1 LFIILHLYWFVV
13 HIYSTAA
20 SDQSFVISST
30 RRDTGKDMSSD
41 PIIGKKLG
49 DYLIVDILGQGGM
62 ARVYRGLDK
71 KLNRYAAVKV
81 IDASSIREDEAEYRK
96 RFQGEAR
103 AVARLS
109 HPNIVGIYQFDQV
122 DTLYYMAMSF
132 IEGRDLRSIIK
143 THDRN
148 GSRMSGVEVRNII
161 RDIGSALDYAHSEGV
176 IHRDIKPSNIMVT
189 GSGKAILTDFGLA
202 LSVPEGTIGNTF
214 GSAHYVA
221 PEQAVNSA
229 QAVAQSDIYSLGIVL
244 FEMLTNRVPFDD
256 PSAMAVA
263 MKHLTDPPPPPS
275 RLNPSLSPQ
284 IDRVVIQALD
294 KDPKKRFGSCAE
306 MLKALEKALGM
317 YDEGNSTTK
326 MPIMT
331 VPMPAAVGAATA
343 KAEVK
348 SAADVSPA
356 SSTTKETA
364 EVSGVKAPPG
374 FETNLFATNLIPD
387 GPTITDSKASAGT
400 RTAILAAQAERD
412 KQKRRSKRLQ
422 QLIPLL
428 VIVIA
433 LIGGVFLLSNNSAKV
448 INDAATKTG
457 AIATATGANDGATSI
472 AAAVTDE
479 PTNTTAAET
488 AEATEV
494 VQASTATT
502 EPTTIPNT
510 DVLTVTPLG
519 LAATD
524 TIEPSATPTVT
535 SEVTAEATSAVS
547 APTLV
552 TVGDTTM
559 PVVLRYDDQVLTLF
573 NRGKTNVNVTN
584 LTFTLSSSSSPTFT
598 SQEWAEI
605 SNRPISALQPGECL
619 QVIRNDRFLS
629 ASTTKPDYCDFVQA
643 WRQINVRRVFWISPT
658 ADATFD
664 VKRGSG
670 VLATCSISAGEC
682 TFDPK

>member
-1 LFIILHLYWFVV
+1 
-13 HIYSTAA
+13 
-20 SDQSFVISST
+20 
-30 RRDTGKDMSSD
+30 MSSD

-81 IDASSIREDEAEYRK
+81 IDAGSIREDEAEYRK

-103 AVARLS
+103 AVARLN

-122 DTLYYMAMSF
+122 DSLYYMAMSF

-148 GSRMSGVEVRNII
+148 GSRMSGTEVRNII

-189 GSGKAILTDFGLA
+189 SSGKAILTDFGLA

-263 MKHLTDPPPPPS
+263 MKHLTDPPPAPS
-275 RLNPSLSPQ
+275 KINPSLSPQ

-294 KDPKKRFGSCAE
+294 KDPKKRYTSCAE

-326 MPIMT
+326 MPVMT
-331 VPMPAAVGAATA
+331 VPVPPPPAYVAA
-343 KAEVK
+343 K
-348 SAADVSPA
+348 SESKVDVN
-356 SSTTKETA
+356 KETV
-364 EVSGVKAPPG
+364 EVTGIKAPPG
-374 FETNLFATNLIPD
+374 FETNLFPSNVTAD
-387 GPTITDSKASAGT
+387 GPTVTDSKASAAT
-400 RTAILAAQAERD
+400 RAAIMAAQADRA
-412 KQKRRSKRLQ
+412 KQKRNKRLRQ
-422 QLIPLL
+422 IALPIV
-428 VIVIA
+428 VIGIA
-433 LIGGVFLLSNNSAKV
+433 LIAGLVLLSSNSNKV
-448 INDAATKTG
+448 INDLATKTG
-457 AIATATGANDGATSI
+457 SLVSATVATDGATSV
-472 AAAVTDE
+472 AVAVTTE
-479 PTNTTAAET
+479 PTNTEEATSSTTKPNT
-488 AEATEV
+488 AEV
-494 VQASTATT
+494 STS
-502 EPTTIPNT
+502 EPTSLPDT
-510 DVLTVTPLG
+510 DVPTVTPLI
-519 LAATD
+519 LEATDTSASSATTVATD
-524 TIEPSATPTVT
+524 TIAPTT
-535 SEVTAEATSAVS
+535 TTA

-552 TVGDTTM
+552 TLGDNTQ
-559 PVVLRYDDQVLTLF
+559 PVVLRYDDQVLTLL
-573 NRGKTNVNVTN
+573 NQSKKNVNVSN
-584 LTFTLSSSSSPTFT
+584 LTFTQIVSSGTVPKFT
-598 SQEWAEI
+598 SGEWGAGTR
-605 SNRPISALQPGECL
+605 SVTALQPGECL

-629 ASTTKPDYCDFVQA
+629 ASSTKPDYCDFVQG
-643 WRQINVRRVFWISPT
+643 WRQISTQRLFWVST
-658 ADATFD
+658 VADAVFE
-664 VKRGSG
+664 VKRGSA
-670 VLATCSISAGEC
+670 VLATCVVNAGEC
-682 TFDPK
+682 SFDPK

>member
-1 LFIILHLYWFVV
+1 
-13 HIYSTAA
+13 
-20 SDQSFVISST
+20 
-30 RRDTGKDMSSD
+30 MSSD

-81 IDASSIREDEAEYRK
+81 IDASSIREDEAEYKK

-103 AVARLS
+103 AVARLN

-122 DTLYYMAMSF
+122 DTLYYMAMTF

-148 GSRMSGVEVRNII
+148 GSRMSGTEVRNII
-161 RDIGSALDYAHSEGV
+161 HDIGAALDYAHSEGV

-189 GSGKAILTDFGLA
+189 SSGKAILTDFGLA

-214 GSAHYVA
+214 GSAHYIA

-275 RLNPSLSPQ
+275 RINPTLSPQ

-294 KDPKKRFGSCAE
+294 KDPKKRYNSCAE

-317 YDEGNSTTK
+317 YDEGNNTTK
-326 MPIMT
+326 MPLKTDPLKPSSM
-331 VPMPAAVGAATA
+331 AAKPEQKVDLN
-343 KAEVK
+343 K
-348 SAADVSPA
+348 D
-356 SSTTKETA
+356 TTEIT
-364 EVSGVKAPPG
+364 GLKAPAG
-374 FETNLFATNLIPD
+374 FETNLFPANITAD
-387 GPTITDSKASAGT
+387 GPTVTDSRASAAT
-400 RTAILAAQAERD
+400 RNAIIAAQADRA
-412 KQKRRSKRLQ
+412 KQKRNQ
-422 QLIPLL
+422 QLRQIGIPII

-433 LIGGVFLLSNNSAKV
+433 LIAGLELLSSNSNKV
-448 INDAATKTG
+448 INDLATKTG
-457 AIATATGANDGATSI
+457 DLASATAASDSATLVAVAATS
-472 AAAVTDE
+472 
-479 PTNTTAAET
+479 
-488 AEATEV
+488 EATNSEEV
-494 VQASTATT
+494 SSTESATT
-502 EPTTIPNT
+502 ELSTSEPTVITNT
-510 DVLTVTPLG
+510 DIPTVTALA

-524 TIEPSATPTVT
+524 TTAPSATVESTDSVIAPTV
-535 SEVTAEATSAVS
+535 VTIDDHTQ
-547 APTLV
+547 
-552 TVGDTTM
+552 

-573 NRGKTNVNVTN
+573 NRGKANVNVSN
-584 LTFTLSSSSSPTFT
+584 LTFIQIVSGSNAPQFT
-598 SQEWAEI
+598 SQEWAANTTR
-605 SNRPISALQPGECL
+605 SFTALQPGECL

-629 ASTTKPDYCDFVQA
+629 ANTTKPDYCDFAQA
-643 WRQINVRRVFWISPT
+643 WRQISTRRLFWVSTDAAATFEVRR
-658 ADATFD
+658 
-664 VKRGSG
+664 GSAI
-670 VLATCSISAGEC
+670 LATCAINAGEC

>member
-1 LFIILHLYWFVV
+1 
-13 HIYSTAA
+13 
-20 SDQSFVISST
+20 
-30 RRDTGKDMSSD
+30 MSSD

-81 IDASSIREDEAEYRK
+81 IDASSIREDEAEYKK

-103 AVARLS
+103 AVARLN

-148 GSRMSGVEVRNII
+148 GSRMSGTEVRNII
-161 RDIGSALDYAHSEGV
+161 RDIGAALDYAHSEGV

-189 GSGKAILTDFGLA
+189 SSGKAILTDFGLA

-275 RLNPSLSPQ
+275 KINPSLSPQ

-294 KDPKKRFGSCAE
+294 KDPKKRYGSCAE

-326 MPIMT
+326 MPLVT
-331 VPMPAAVGAATA
+331 LPLTPPLSVPKPEQKVDTN
-343 KAEVK
+343 
-348 SAADVSPA
+348 
-356 SSTTKETA
+356 KETV
-364 EVSGVKAPPG
+364 EITGIKAPAG
-374 FETNLFATNLIPD
+374 FETNLFPSNVTAD
-387 GPTITDSKASAGT
+387 GPTVTDSKASAAT
-400 RTAILAAQAERD
+400 RTAIMATQAKRAREKRN
-412 KQKRRSKRLQ
+412 KQLRQ
-422 QLIPLL
+422 IAIP
-428 VIVIA
+428 VIVIGIA
-433 LIGGVFLLSNNSAKV
+433 LIGGLALLSNTSNKV
-448 INDAATKTG
+448 INDLATKTTPL
-457 AIATATGANDGATSI
+457 ASATGATDGATSVAV
-472 AAAVTDE
+472 AATHE
-479 PTNTTAAET
+479 PTNTEVLPTSTTASDTE
-488 AEATEV
+488 EPAT
-494 VQASTATT
+494 S
-502 EPTTIPNT
+502 EPTAIPNT
-510 DVLTVTPLG
+510 DAPTVTPLV

-524 TIEPSATPTVT
+524 TSAALPSATL
-535 SEVTAEATSAVS
+535 SDAVTAAKTIA

-552 TVGDTTM
+552 AVGNNDNTQ
-559 PVVLRYDDQVLTLF
+559 PVVLRFDDQVMTLF
-573 NRGKTNVNVTN
+573 NQGKANVNVAN
-584 LTFTLSSSSSPTFT
+584 LTFIQAVSSGTAPEFT
-598 SQEWAEI
+598 SQEWA
-605 SNRPISALQPGECL
+605 SGNRSLTALQPGECL

-629 ASTTKPDYCDFVQA
+629 ASKTKPDYCEFVQG
-643 WRQINVRRVFWISPT
+643 WRQISTRRLFWVSTDT
-658 ADATFD
+658 AATFE
-664 VKRGSG
+664 VKRGSA
-670 VLATCSISAGEC
+670 VLATCAISAGEC

>member
-1 LFIILHLYWFVV
+1 
-13 HIYSTAA
+13 
-20 SDQSFVISST
+20 
-30 RRDTGKDMSSD
+30 MSSD

-81 IDASSIREDEAEYRK
+81 IDASSIREDEAEYKK

-103 AVARLS
+103 AVARLN

-148 GSRMSGVEVRNII
+148 GSRMSGTEVRNII
-161 RDIGSALDYAHSEGV
+161 RDIGAALDYAHSEGV

-189 GSGKAILTDFGLA
+189 SSGKAILTDFGLA

-275 RLNPSLSPQ
+275 KINPSLSPQ

-294 KDPKKRFGSCAE
+294 KDPKKRYGSCSE

-326 MPIMT
+326 MPLVT
-331 VPMPAAVGAATA
+331 LPLTPT
-343 KAEVK
+343 
-348 SAADVSPA
+348 SSPKPDQKVD
-356 SSTTKETA
+356 TNKETVEA
-364 EVSGVKAPPG
+364 TGIKAPAG
-374 FETNLFATNLIPD
+374 FETNLFPTNVTAD
-387 GPTITDSKASAGT
+387 GPTVTDSKASAAT
-400 RTAILAAQAERD
+400 RNAILALQADRD
-412 KQKRRSKRLQ
+412 KQNRRNK
-422 QLIPLL
+422 QLRQVGIPI
-428 VIVIA
+428 VIIVIA
-433 LIGGVFLLSNNSAKV
+433 LIAGLALLSSNSNKV
-448 INDAATKTG
+448 INDLATKTG
-457 AIATATGANDGATSI
+457 ALAAATDGATNV
-472 AAAVTDE
+472 AAATTNE
-479 PTNTTAAET
+479 PTNTEEVVPSSTTASDT
-488 AEATEV
+488 AEPAT
-494 VQASTATT
+494 S
-502 EPTTIPNT
+502 EPTSLPDTQVP
-510 DVLTVTPLG
+510 TVTPLV

-524 TIEPSATPTVT
+524 TNVPVPTATQSDTVT
-535 SEVTAEATSAVS
+535 AATTVA

-552 TVGDTTM
+552 TVGNNDNSQ

-573 NRGKTNVNVTN
+573 NQGKKNVNVAN
-584 LTFTLSSSSSPTFT
+584 LTFIQTISSGTAPEFT
-598 SQEWAEI
+598 SQEWD
-605 SNRPISALQPGECL
+605 SGKRSLTALQPGECL

-629 ASTTKPDYCDFVQA
+629 ANTTKPEYCEFVQG
-643 WRQINVRRVFWISPT
+643 WRQISTRRLFWVSTIT
-658 ADATFD
+658 DATFE
-664 VKRGSG
+664 VRRGSA
-670 VLATCSISAGEC
+670 VLATCAINAGEC

>member
-1 LFIILHLYWFVV
+1 
-13 HIYSTAA
+13 
-20 SDQSFVISST
+20 
-30 RRDTGKDMSSD
+30 MSSD

-81 IDASSIREDEAEYRK
+81 IDATSIREDEAEYRK

-103 AVARLS
+103 AVARLN

-122 DTLYYMAMSF
+122 DSLYYMAMSF

-148 GSRMSGVEVRNII
+148 GSRMSGPEIRNIV

-189 GSGKAILTDFGLA
+189 SSGKAILTDFGLA

-229 QAVAQSDIYSLGIVL
+229 QATAQSDIYSLGIVL

-275 RLNPSLSPQ
+275 RINPTLSPQ

-294 KDPKKRFGSCAE
+294 KDPKKRFSTCAE

-326 MPIMT
+326 MPLKT
-331 VPMPAAVGAATA
+331 APLTPPGKPAD
-343 KAEVK
+343 KK
-348 SAADVSPA
+348 IDP
-356 SSTTKETA
+356 TKETLEA
-364 EVSGVKAPPG
+364 TGIKAPAG
-374 FETNLFATNLIPD
+374 FETNVYPPNVTPD
-387 GPTITDSKASAGT
+387 GPTVTDSKASAAT
-400 RTAILAAQAERD
+400 RNAMLAALDQAARD
-412 KQKRRSKRLQ
+412 KQGRSNNKRLRQ
-422 QLIPLL
+422 IGLPFA
-428 VIVIA
+428 VILIA
-433 LIGGVFLLSNNSAKV
+433 LAGGLLLLSSTSNKV

-457 AIATATGANDGATSI
+457 AVASATGAATSI
-472 AAAVTDE
+472 AAAVTS
-479 PTNTTAAET
+479 
-488 AEATEV
+488 EAT
-494 VQASTATT
+494 QAITPGTLPVTPESTAT
-502 EPTTIPNT
+502 EATTIVDTTVP
-510 DVLTVTPLG
+510 TVTPLS

-524 TIEPSATPTVT
+524 TIEQSTTSPSAEPVT
-535 SEVTAEATSAVS
+535 TAVPSVVA
-547 APTLV
+547 L
-552 TVGDTTM
+552 GDDTQS
-559 PVVLRYDDQVLTLF
+559 VILRYDDQVLTLL
-573 NRGKTNVNVTN
+573 NQGKRTINVAN
-584 LTFTLSSSSSPTFT
+584 LTFVQISSSSSPPQFT
-598 SQEWAEI
+598 SQEWASI
-605 SNRPISALQPGECL
+605 SSRSISALQPGDCL

-629 ASTTKPDYCDFVQA
+629 ANTTKPDYCDFVQA
-643 WRQINVRRVFWISPT
+643 WRQISTRRLFWVSTT
-658 ADATFD
+658 ADVTFEIR
-664 VKRGSG
+664 RGSA

>member
-1 LFIILHLYWFVV
+1 
-13 HIYSTAA
+13 
-20 SDQSFVISST
+20 
-30 RRDTGKDMSSD
+30 MSSD

-81 IDASSIREDEAEYRK
+81 IDASSIREDEAEYKK

-103 AVARLS
+103 AVARLN

-148 GSRMSGVEVRNII
+148 GSRMSGTEVRNII
-161 RDIGSALDYAHSEGV
+161 RDIGAALDYAHSEGV

-189 GSGKAILTDFGLA
+189 SSGKAILTDFGLA

-263 MKHLTDPPPPPS
+263 MKHLTDPPPAPS
-275 RLNPSLSPQ
+275 KINPTLSPQ

-294 KDPKKRFGSCAE
+294 KDPKKRYGSCAE
-306 MLKALEKALGM
+306 MLKALEKALGL

-326 MPIMT
+326 MPMVT
-331 VPMPAAVGAATA
+331 LPVTPPPAAPKMEQKVD
-343 KAEVK
+343 EN
-348 SAADVSPA
+348 
-356 SSTTKETA
+356 KETT
-364 EVSGVKAPPG
+364 EVTGIKAPAG
-374 FETNLFATNLIPD
+374 FETNLFPANVTTD
-387 GPTITDSKASAGT
+387 GPTVTDSKASAAT
-400 RTAILAAQAERD
+400 RAAVLAAQANRA
-412 KQKRRSKRLQ
+412 KQKRSRQIRQIVL
-422 QLIPLL
+422 P
-428 VIVIA
+428 VIVIGMA
-433 LIGGVFLLSNNSAKV
+433 FVAGLALLSNNSNKV
-448 INDAATKTG
+448 INDLATKTG
-457 AIATATGANDGATSI
+457 ALASATTNSATSE
-472 AAAVTDE
+472 AAASTSE
-479 PTNTTAAET
+479 PSQTEAAIFTAN
-488 AEATEV
+488 TEV
-494 VQASTATT
+494 ATDKSPTT
-502 EPTTIPNT
+502 EPTAVPNSDIP
-510 DVLTVTPLG
+510 TVTPLK
-519 LAATD
+519 LAETNTD
-524 TIEPSATPTVT
+524 TPAPTATVT
-535 SEVTAEATSAVS
+535 DTASTGTTVA

-552 TVGDTTM
+552 TVGDQTQ
-559 PVVLRYDDQVLTLF
+559 PVILRYDDQVLTLF

-584 LTFTLSSSSSPTFT
+584 LTFILNTTSSNPPQFT
-598 SQEWAEI
+598 SQEWAA
-605 SNRPISALQPGECL
+605 SSTRSFAALQPGECL

-629 ASTTKPDYCDFVQA
+629 ASTTKPDYCEFVQA
-643 WRQINVRRVFWISPT
+643 WRQISIRRVFWVST
-658 ADATFD
+658 DANATFE

-670 VLATCSISAGEC
+670 VLATCMISAGEC

>member
-1 LFIILHLYWFVV
+1 
-13 HIYSTAA
+13 
-20 SDQSFVISST
+20 
-30 RRDTGKDMSSD
+30 MSSD

-103 AVARLS
+103 AVARLN
-109 HPNIVGIYQFDQV
+109 HPNIVGIYQFDQA

-148 GSRMSGVEVRNII
+148 GSRMSGAEIRGIV
-161 RDIGSALDYAHSEGV
+161 RDIGAALDYAHSEGV

-189 GSGKAILTDFGLA
+189 SSGKAILTDFGLA

-275 RLNPSLSPQ
+275 RINPTLSPQ

-294 KDPKKRFGSCAE
+294 KDPKKRFNSCAE

-326 MPIMT
+326 MPLKT
-331 VPMPAAVGAATA
+331 TPLTPTPE
-343 KAEVK
+343 KPAEVK
-348 SAADVSPA
+348 VDPIKD
-356 SSTTKETA
+356 TTEAT
-364 EVSGVKAPPG
+364 GVKAPNG
-374 FETNLFATNLIPD
+374 FETNVYPPTTGLD
-387 GPTITDSKASAGT
+387 GPTITDSKASVAT
-400 RTAILAAQAERD
+400 RKAMLEAWSKPGQQNRS
-412 KQKRRSKRLQ
+412 SKRLRQ
-422 QLIPLL
+422 AIPIL
-428 VIVIA
+428 VILIA
-433 LIGGVFLLSNNSAKV
+433 LIAGLALLSSNSNKV
-448 INDAATKTG
+448 INDAATKSG
-457 AIATATGANDGATSI
+457 AVPFATVVTDSTSV
-472 AAAVTDE
+472 AAAL
-479 PTNTTAAET
+479 
-488 AEATEV
+488 
-494 VQASTATT
+494 TT
-502 EPTTIPNT
+502 EPTQTVEASATTVSVTPKVAATEAATNANT
-510 DVLTVTPLG
+510 DAPTVTPL
-519 LAATD
+519 LIVTD
-524 TIEPSATPTVT
+524 TQAVEPTTVSPSAEP
-535 SEVTAEATSAVS
+535 ATFG
-547 APTLV
+547 APTIV
-552 TVGDTTM
+552 AIGDNTQ
-559 PVVLRYDDQVLTLF
+559 PVILRYDDQVLTLF
-573 NRGKTNVNVTN
+573 NQGKRNVDVAN
-584 LTFTLSSSSSPTFT
+584 LSFVQMSSSSSAPQFT
-598 SQEWAEI
+598 SQEWAAI
-605 SNRPISALQPGECL
+605 SNRNISVLQPGDCL

-629 ASTTKPDYCDFVQA
+629 ASNTKPDYCDFVQA
-643 WRQINVRRVFWISPT
+643 WRQISIRRLFWVST
-658 ADATFD
+658 VADATFE
-664 VKRGSG
+664 VRRGSA

>member
-1 LFIILHLYWFVV
+1 
-13 HIYSTAA
+13 
-20 SDQSFVISST
+20 
-30 RRDTGKDMSSD
+30 MSSD

-81 IDASSIREDEAEYRK
+81 IDANSIREDEAEYKK

-103 AVARLS
+103 AVARLN

-148 GSRMSGVEVRNII
+148 GSRMSGTEVRNII
-161 RDIGSALDYAHSEGV
+161 RDIGAALDYAHSEGV
-176 IHRDIKPSNIMVT
+176 IHRDIKPSNIMIT
-189 GSGKAILTDFGLA
+189 SSGKAILTDFGLA

-275 RLNPSLSPQ
+275 KINPTLSPQ

-294 KDPKKRFGSCAE
+294 KDPKKRYASCAE

-326 MPIMT
+326 MPLLT
-331 VPMPAAVGAATA
+331 VPLTPPPSIPKPDQKV
-343 KAEVK
+343 
-348 SAADVSPA
+348 DVN
-356 SSTTKETA
+356 KETV
-364 EVSGVKAPPG
+364 EVTGIKAPAG
-374 FETNLFATNLIPD
+374 FETNLFPTNVTPD
-387 GPTITDSKASAGT
+387 GPTVTDSKASAAT
-400 RTAILAAQAERD
+400 RTAIMAAQADRA
-412 KQKRRSKRLQ
+412 KQKRNQ
-422 QLIPLL
+422 QIRQIVIPII
-428 VIVIA
+428 VIGIA
-433 LIGGVFLLSNNSAKV
+433 LIAGLALLSNNSKTV
-448 INDAATKTG
+448 IDDLATKTG
-457 AIATATGANDGATSI
+457 AVASVTAASDGATTV
-472 AAAVTDE
+472 AVAVTSE
-479 PTNTTAAET
+479 PTHTEVSPTSTTASNTE
-488 AEATEV
+488 EA
-494 VQASTATT
+494 ATS
-502 EPTTIPNT
+502 EPTVLTNT
-510 DVLTVTPLG
+510 DVPTVTPLVTS
-519 LAATD
+519 ATD
-524 TIEPSATPTVT
+524 TNAPNATA
-535 SEVTAEATSAVS
+535 SQSDNATGATTIA

-552 TVGDTTM
+552 TVGDKTQ
-559 PVVLRYDDQVLTLF
+559 PVILRYDDQVLTLF
-573 NRGKTNVNVTN
+573 NRGKANVNVSN
-584 LTFTLSSSSSPTFT
+584 LTFIQIISGSNAPQFT
-598 SQEWAEI
+598 SQEWAA
-605 SNRPISALQPGECL
+605 SSTRSFAALQPGECL

-629 ASTTKPDYCDFVQA
+629 ANTTKPDYCEFVQA
-643 WRQINVRRVFWISPT
+643 WRQISTRRLFWVSSV
-658 ADATFD
+658 ADITFE
-664 VKRGSG
+664 VKRGSA
-670 VLATCSISAGEC
+670 VLATCIISAGEC

>member
-1 LFIILHLYWFVV
+1 
-13 HIYSTAA
+13 
-20 SDQSFVISST
+20 
-30 RRDTGKDMSSD
+30 MSSD

-275 RLNPSLSPQ
+275 RLNPTLSPQ

-326 MPIMT
+326 MPVMT
-331 VPMPAAVGAATA
+331 VPMPAAVGAAVA
-343 KAEVK
+343 KAEAK
-348 SAADVSPA
+348 SAADVSVNTA
-356 SSTTKETA
+356 KETA
-364 EVSGVKAPPG
+364 EVSGIKAPPG
-374 FETNLFATNLIPD
+374 FETNLFAANLTPD

-412 KQKRRSKRLQ
+412 KQQRRSKRLQ
-422 QLIPLL
+422 QMGIPLL
-428 VIVIA
+428 VIFVA
-433 LIGGVFLLSNNSAKV
+433 LIAGLILLSSNSAKV

-457 AIATATGANDGATSI
+457 PIATATGSNDGATSI

-479 PTNTTAAET
+479 PTNTTTAKAAES
-488 AEATEV
+488 TEV
-494 VQASTATT
+494 LQVSTATT

-510 DVLTVTPLG
+510 DAPTVTPLA

-524 TIEPSATPTVT
+524 TTEPNATPSTV
-535 SEVTAEATSAVS
+535 SEVIAETTSVIT

-552 TVGDTTM
+552 TVGDTTL

-573 NRGKTNVNVTN
+573 NRGKTSVNVTN
-584 LTFTLSSSSSPTFT
+584 LTFTLSSSGSNTPTFT
-598 SQEWAEI
+598 SQEWAAI
-605 SNRPISALQPGECL
+605 SNRPISSLQPGECL

-629 ASTTKPDYCDFVQA
+629 ASGTKPDYCDFVQA
-643 WRQINVRRVFWISPT
+643 WRQINVRRVFWTSTT

-670 VLATCSISAGEC
+670 VLATCSVSAGEC
-682 TFDPK
+682 AFDPK